1 MSRIFFEDTYI
12 AVIPSYLK
20 TEEHKHSMLHVF
32 VGNETLRMEGV
43 RPGSLIIME
52 QNVVHKRPEGSIA
65 FFLFVDPTSNF
76 AAVLRDEY
84 LKGKD
89 AYSSDEPCI
98 SSVPDEQSIRQYI
111 ACKFGDSCF
120 VRREDIDPRIRTIL
134 EDIDDHKYLDA
145 HVTDVARKNN
155 YSVSYLTH
163 LFKSE
168 TGVSLKGY
176 LLLRRFEYV
185 WQKIS
190 EGGKMTSAILDAGFA
205 SPSHFSDTCRK
216 LTGISAT
223 DVLR

>member
-12 AVIPSYLK
+12 AVIPTYLK

-32 VGNETLRMEGV
+32 VGNEPLRMDGV
-43 RPGSLIIME
+43 RPGSLIILE
-52 QNVVHKRPEGSIA
+52 QNVVHRRPEGSIA
-65 FFLFVDPTSNF
+65 FFLFVDPTSSF

-84 LKGKD
+84 LKGED
-89 AYSSDEPCI
+89 VYSSYEPGI

-111 ACKFGDSCF
+111 AGKFGDSCF
-120 VRREDIDPRIRTIL
+120 VRREDIDQRIRAIL

-145 HVTDVARKNN
+145 HVTDVAKKNN
-155 YSVSYLTH
+155 YSASYLTH